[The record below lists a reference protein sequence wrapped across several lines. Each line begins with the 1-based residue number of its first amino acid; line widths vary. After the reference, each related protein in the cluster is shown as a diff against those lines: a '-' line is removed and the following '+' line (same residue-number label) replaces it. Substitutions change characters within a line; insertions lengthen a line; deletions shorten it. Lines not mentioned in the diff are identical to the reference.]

1 MARLARVI
9 LPGLPYL
16 VTQRGVGGRR
26 VFFSEADYRC
36 YRDML
41 AGKARE
47 AGVLVL
53 AWCLMPNHVHLILS
67 PEDEVG
73 LRRALAGAHRRY
85 AGLIRARRNR
95 PGTFWQGRYAAVA
108 MDEDHL
114 KAAYR
119 YVVRNPVRARLVN
132 HARDWPWS
140 SARALLGEGEDP
152 LTDLASAHRRIAD
165 FGAFLAAGEDP
176 GAAARLR
183 GGESVGRPIGSEAFL
198 TSLEAQTGR
207 RLRVLPRGPKPKAKE
222 GFVAAA
228 ANASKVQPWRVGATK
243 N

>member
-1 MARLARVI
+1 
-9 LPGLPYL
+9 
-16 VTQRGVGGRR
+16 
-26 VFFSEADYRC
+26 
-36 YRDML
+36 
-41 AGKARE
+41 
-47 AGVLVL
+47 
-53 AWCLMPNHVHLILS
+53 MPNHVHLILS
-67 PEDEVG
+67 PEDEDG
-73 LRRALAGAHRRY
+73 LRRALASVHRRY

-207 RLRVLPRGPKPKAKE
+207 RLRVPPRGPKPKAE
-222 GFVAAA
+222 QRFGTAAE
-228 ANASKVQPWRVGATK
+228 TCL
-243 N
+243 